1 MNKEEKKKEKIKEE
15 VIDREIIPIRSM
27 SEPEVDKHGRTQA
40 EKDEIKN
47 IIKGLSEE
55 ENKDAVRVI
64 PDEVLW
70 EELFRRNTMML
81 QRINQIEKVV
91 GANMDNILPIPINT
105 WNEIKRRYLD
115 LKNKYMRIRK
125 LGGN

>member
-1 MNKEEKKKEKIKEE
+1 MITIKTKMEDE
-15 VIDREIIPIRSM
+15 TIDREIIPIRSM

-55 ENKDAVRVI
+55 ECKDVIRLI
-64 PDEVLW
+64 PDEVMW
-70 EELFRRNTMML
+70 EELFRRNTRML
-81 QRINQIEKVV
+81 QRINQIEEVV
-91 GANMDNILPIPINT
+91 GVSMDNILPIPIDT